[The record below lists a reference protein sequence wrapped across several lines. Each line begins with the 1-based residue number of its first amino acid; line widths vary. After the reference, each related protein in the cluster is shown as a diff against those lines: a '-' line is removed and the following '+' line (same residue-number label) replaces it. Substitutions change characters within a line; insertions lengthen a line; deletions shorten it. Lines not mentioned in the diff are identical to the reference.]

1 MIKMVM
7 TKTMR

>member
-1 MIKMVM
+1 M